1 MSLPQRDEIVAVN
14 QKGWNQVAP
23 LFYGGTALPLYGPLA
38 QTEDELHLIPNLS
51 GRSVL
56 ELGCGSGHTLGYL
69 RENRSASYL
78 WGLDFSEE
86 QLRFAKEYLG
96 GKNIPVKLFLSS
108 MDENPGIPEN
118 HFDLI
123 LSIYA
128 LGWTPDLCR
137 TLGWVYS
144 YLRPGGIFIFSWE
157 HPVYQCLEYNAGIGK
172 YIFENSYQ
180 QEGPELHPTW
190 RGVEIFITPRKMST
204 YLNALIQSG
213 LALDQLIESEPN
225 PCLAQEKDYAPEK
238 WYSIPRAQFLPTTFI
253 VKAHKPVSVSR

>member
-1 MSLPQRDEIVAVN
+1 MSTPTREEIVSIN
-14 QKGWNQVAP
+14 QKGWNQVAQS
-23 LFYGGTALPLYGPLA
+23 FYGVTALPKYGPLA
-38 QTEDELHLIPNLS
+38 QTEDELNLIPNLS

-56 ELGCGSGHTLGYL
+56 ELGCGSGHTLAYL

-86 QLRFAKEYLG
+86 QIRFTKELLCE
-96 GKNIPVKLFLSS
+96 KNIPARLFQSS

-123 LSIYA
+123 VSIYA
-128 LGWTPDLCR
+128 LGWTPDLAR
-137 TLGWVYS
+137 TLALVYS
-144 YLRPGGIFIFSWE
+144 YLQPGGSFVFSWE
-157 HPVYQCLEYNAGIGK
+157 HPVYQCLEYNAEIGK

-213 LALDQLIESEPN
+213 LVLDQLIESEPN
-225 PCLAQEKDYAPEK
+225 AALAQEKDYASEK
-238 WYSIPRAQFLPTTFI
+238 WYSLPRAELLPTTFI
-253 VKAHKPVSVSR
+253 VKARKPK